1 MANKADTNTADIPTS
16 ERYSATEAE
25 GAAFDM
31 DRYMVRLMWDE
42 PFYAKILR
50 GINKKRTKQIPTAG
64 VAVIDGY
71 VHYLWNDRFVA
82 SLEKDEGA
90 PKIIGLAIH
99 ECLHL
104 AYDHCTTRR
113 RDDYPRVSNYAA
125 DLAINCQIPIEKLP
139 SCGIWPGKKFVAVK
153 PEIREKIGE
162 ERALKYDALSKLI
175 ESMPLFL
182 SMEQYF
188 ALLMNDADAKSAI
201 EGEPGE
207 EGAPGG
213 APGEG
218 TAGDGTG
225 EDGFGSGM
233 PGGMDDHGAWG
244 DMSEEDKAVAQAEIR
259 KAMADAAKDCDQKGS
274 WGSVPAETRAEIRRM
289 IANEVPWQSVLKK
302 FVGQSRRSVRRT
314 SWGKINKKN
323 PMLVP
328 GSKRSMTASI
338 AVYIDQSGSVGNDE
352 LEMLFAELGSLAKKT
367 EFTTFHF
374 DTSIDEKSETV
385 WKKGRTPQAHRTRC
399 GGTCFDAVVKHANK
413 NKHRFDG
420 ILILT
425 DGYAPKPSP
434 CRMKVGWVIT
444 PGGTTEPWMKGTR
457 NFVIKMKEE
466 RKSRAA

>member
-1 MANKADTNTADIPTS
+1 MAVKANTAETPTE

-25 GAAFDM
+25 AAAFDM

-42 PFYAKILR
+42 PFYAKVLR
-50 GINKKRTKQIPTAG
+50 GINKKKTDQIPTAG
-64 VAVIDGY
+64 VAVVDGQVTY
-71 VHYLWNDRFVA
+71 FWNPMFVA
-82 SLEKDEGA
+82 SLEKDEGSD
-90 PKIIGLAIH
+90 KIIGLTIH

-104 AYDHCTTRR
+104 AYDHCTDRAHK
-113 RDDYPRVSNYAA
+113 DHPRVWNYAT
-125 DLAINCQIPIEKLP
+125 DLAINCQIPLDKLP
-139 SCGIWPGKKFVAVK
+139 SCGIWPGKEFEPVK
-153 PEIREKIGE
+153 EEIREKIGE
-162 ERALKYDALSKLI
+162 ERAAKFDALSRLI
-175 ESMPLFL
+175 ADLDQHL
-182 SMEQYF
+182 SAEEYF
-188 ALLMNDADAKSAI
+188 TILMSDKDIQEAI
-201 EGEPGE
+201 EGNQSSQ
-207 EGAPGG
+207 
-213 APGEG
+213 PGEG
-218 TAGDGTG
+218 MG

-233 PGGMDDHGAWG
+233 PGSMDDHGAWG
-244 DMSEEDKAVAQAEIR
+244 DMSEEDQAVAKAQI
-259 KAMADAAKDCDQKGS
+259 KQAMAEAAKECDTKGS

-289 IANEVPWQSVLKK
+289 IANDIPWQAVLKK
-302 FVGQSRRSVRRT
+302 FVGMSRRSVRRT

-338 AVYIDQSGSVGNDE
+338 AVYIDQSGSVGNNE

-374 DTSIDEKSETV
+374 DTSIDENSETV

-399 GGTCFDAVVKHANK
+399 GGTCFDAVVEHANK

-444 PGGTTEPWMKGTR
+444 PSGTTEPWMQGTR

>member
-1 MANKADTNTADIPTS
+1 MAVKANTAETPTE

-25 GAAFDM
+25 AAAFDM

-42 PFYAKILR
+42 PFYAKVLR
-50 GINKKRTKQIPTAG
+50 GINKKRTEQIPTAG
-64 VAVIDGY
+64 VAVVDGQVTY
-71 VHYLWNDRFVA
+71 YWNPRFVA
-82 SLEKDEGA
+82 SLEKDEGSD
-90 PKIIGLAIH
+90 KIIGLTIH

-104 AYDHCTTRR
+104 AYDHCTDRAHK
-113 RDDYPRVSNYAA
+113 DHARVWNYAT
-125 DLAINCQIPIEKLP
+125 DLAINCQIPLDKLP
-139 SCGIWPGKKFVAVK
+139 SCGIWPGKEFEPVK
-153 PEIREKIGE
+153 EEIREKIGE
-162 ERALKYDALSKLI
+162 ERAAKFDALSRLI
-175 ESMPLFL
+175 ADLDQHL
-182 SMEQYF
+182 SAEEYF
-188 ALLMNDADAKSAI
+188 TILMSDKDAQEAI
-201 EGEPGE
+201 EGNEAGQ
-207 EGAPGG
+207 
-213 APGEG
+213 PGEG
-218 TAGDGTG
+218 MG

-233 PGGMDDHGAWG
+233 PGSMDDHGAWG
-244 DMSEEDKAVAQAEIR
+244 DMSEEDQAVAKAQI
-259 KAMADAAKDCDQKGS
+259 KQAMAEAAKDCDQKGS

-289 IANEVPWQSVLKK
+289 IANDIPWQAVLKK
-302 FVGQSRRSVRRT
+302 FVGMSRRSVRRT

-399 GGTCFDAVVKHANK
+399 GGTCFNAVVNHANK

-425 DGYAPKPSP
+425 DGYAPKPDP

-444 PGGTTEPWMKGTR
+444 PSGTTESWMQGTR
-457 NFVIKMKEE
+457 NFIIKMMEE

>member
-1 MANKADTNTADIPTS
+1 MAVKANTAETPTE

-25 GAAFDM
+25 AAAFDM

-42 PFYAKILR
+42 PFYAKVLR
-50 GINKKRTKQIPTAG
+50 GINKKRTEQIPTAG
-64 VAVIDGY
+64 VAVVDGQVTY
-71 VHYLWNDRFVA
+71 YWNPRFVA
-82 SLEKDEGA
+82 SLEKDEGSD
-90 PKIIGLAIH
+90 KIIGLTIH

-104 AYDHCTTRR
+104 AYDHCTDRAHK
-113 RDDYPRVSNYAA
+113 DHARVWNYAT
-125 DLAINCQIPIEKLP
+125 DLAINCQIPLDKLP
-139 SCGIWPGKKFVAVK
+139 SCGIWPGKEFEPVK
-153 PEIREKIGE
+153 EEIREKIGE
-162 ERALKYDALSKLI
+162 ERAAKFDALSRLI
-175 ESMPLFL
+175 ADLDQHL
-182 SMEQYF
+182 SAEEYF
-188 ALLMNDADAKSAI
+188 TILMSDKDAQEAI
-201 EGEPGE
+201 EGNEAGQ
-207 EGAPGG
+207 
-213 APGEG
+213 PGEG
-218 TAGDGTG
+218 MG

-233 PGGMDDHGAWG
+233 PGSMDDHGAWG
-244 DMSEEDKAVAQAEIR
+244 DMSEEDQAVAKAQI
-259 KAMADAAKDCDQKGS
+259 KQAMAEAAKDCDQKGS

-289 IANEVPWQSVLKK
+289 IANDIPWQAVLKK
-302 FVGQSRRSVRRT
+302 FVGMSRRSVRRT

-399 GGTCFDAVVKHANK
+399 GGTCFNAVVNHANK

-425 DGYAPKPSP
+425 DGYAPKPDP

-444 PGGTTEPWMKGTR
+444 PSGTTESWMQGTR
-457 NFVIKMKEE
+457 NFIIKMKEE